1 MMRLPNPRILSL
13 IFVACLSWQQPLY
26 AVADL
31 DLDDSSVKTAQPIQK
46 TAPKIQLSP
55 QKVDS
60 EPESAPELIDPSDTQ
75 PKDAASQSKEYSY
88 SFTLP
93 LPAGNVLPLI
103 PDGEKFTPPEQVPV
117 QLPPVVPVVKKS
129 LSWRNHALLMFSTKP
144 DKSVIF
150 KSFAHAN
157 SDFITALVNQST
169 ELNYQ
174 ITTDYIAAGHFLI
187 EVPEQVSETG
197 KPISFVI
204 AFRMKD
210 ENNTEM
216 GLKVLSPVSKYS
228 LNLAQNFLS
237 KIENRMQTS
246 TQNTF

>member
-1 MMRLPNPRILSL
+1 MMKQPGPRILSL
-13 IFVACLSWQQPLY
+13 IFVATAFAQQPLY

-31 DLDDSSVKTAQPIQK
+31 DPGDTPVKTDPPIQK
-46 TAPKIQLSP
+46 IQPLP
-55 QKVDS
+55 QKFIS
-60 EPESAPELIDPSDTQ
+60 EPEPETIDPSDTQ

-103 PDGEKFTPPEQVPV
+103 PDGNKFKPPEQEPV
-117 QLPPVVPVVKKS
+117 QLPPVVPIVKKS
-129 LSWRNHALLMFSTKP
+129 LSWRNHALLMFTTKP

-150 KSFAHAN
+150 KSFPRGN
-157 SDFITALVNQST
+157 SDFITALVNQSSDS
-169 ELNYQ
+169 NYQ
-174 ITTDYIAAGHFLI
+174 ITTDYIAAGHILI
-187 EVPEQVSETG
+187 EVPEQVSETK

-204 AFRMKD
+204 AFRIKD
-210 ENNTEM
+210 DNNTEM

-228 LNLAQNFLS
+228 LNLAQNFLA
-237 KIENRMQTS
+237 KVENRMQTS

>member
-1 MMRLPNPRILSL
+1 MMKQLNPRILSL
-13 IFVACLSWQQPLY
+13 IFVAQVGWQLPLY

-31 DLDDSSVKTAQPIQK
+31 DTSDVQTK
-46 TAPKIQLSP
+46 TAPPLQKQGQPIPPS
-55 QKVDS
+55 QKVDP
-60 EPESAPELIDPSDTQ
+60 EPEFIDPSDTQ

-103 PDGEKFTPPEQVPV
+103 PDGEKFTPPEQIPV
-117 QLPPVVPVVKKS
+117 QLPPVVPIVKRS
-129 LSWRNHALLMFSTKP
+129 LSWRNHALLMFSSKP
-144 DKSVIF
+144 DRSVIF
-150 KSFAHAN
+150 KSYLRGS
-157 SDFITALVNQST
+157 SDFITALVNQSAD
-169 ELNYQ
+169 LNYQ
-174 ITTDYIAAGHFLI
+174 ITTDYLAAGHILI
-187 EVPEQVSETG
+187 EVPEQVSETK

-210 ENNTEM
+210 DNNTEM
-216 GLKVLSPVSKYS
+216 GLKVLPPVSKYS

-237 KIENRMQTS
+237 KVENRMQTS

>member
-1 MMRLPNPRILSL
+1 MMKQLDPRILSL
-13 IFVACLSWQQPLY
+13 IFVATAFGAQPLY

-31 DLDDSSVKTAQPIQK
+31 DPGETPLQSAPPIQK
-46 TAPKIQLSP
+46 PVLRIEP
-55 QKVDS
+55 QSQKSLS
-60 EPESAPELIDPSDTQ
+60 EPEPESIDPSDTQ
-75 PKDAASQSKEYSY
+75 PKDASSPSKEYSY

-103 PDGEKFTPPEQVPV
+103 PDGEKFTPPQQESV
-117 QLPPVVPVVKKS
+117 QLPPVVPIVKKS
-129 LSWRNHALLMFSTKP
+129 LSWRNSAILMFTTRP
-144 DKSVIF
+144 DKSVMF
-150 KSFAHAN
+150 KTFPRGN
-157 SDFITALVNQST
+157 SDFITALVNQCS

-174 ITTDYIAAGHFLI
+174 ITTDYIAAGHILI
-187 EVPEQVSETG
+187 EVPEQLSETR
-197 KPISFVI
+197 KTISFVL

-210 ENNTEM
+210 DNCTEM

-237 KIENRMQTS
+237 KVENRMQTS